1 MKKILAT
8 ILACLSVT
16 AHSIDLTNLV
26 EQSQSIVDTF
36 DAGIQ
41 RVGGIESLAHDGYIA
56 HDGTVND
63 GKLTYEQ
70 AQAYNDAL
78 QMTTEAVY
86 TMTANEFVDE
96 QVEEAKIELNTAIS
110 AFVGA
115 SEVLIEAVVVNEMAE
130 SAQESGDAIEAQE
143 VQSYIADNNVEITDV
158 HVDVYNESLETV
170 EETAQTFAAFVAVQN
185 DEVLVQ
191 DMQTEVDMMGE
202 DFLNAYDAAF
212 DASSGYATLSFHT
225 TDIVL
230 MYSLDGAFV
239 SAADV
244 LGAGQESEFYT
255 TGPTDNS
262 CFFDYCEE
270 QYAH

>member
-1 MKKILAT
+1 
-8 ILACLSVT
+8 
-16 AHSIDLTNLV
+16 
-26 EQSQSIVDTF
+26 
-36 DAGIQ
+36 
-41 RVGGIESLAHDGYIA
+41 
-56 HDGTVND
+56 
-63 GKLTYEQ
+63 
-70 AQAYNDAL
+70 
-78 QMTTEAVY
+78 
-86 TMTANEFVDE
+86 
-96 QVEEAKIELNTAIS
+96 
-110 AFVGA
+110 VGA

-158 HVDVYNESLETV
+158 HVDVYNESLEAV